1 MLWWQV
7 FVIALLVL
15 LVVALAALIM
25 LSQSLGADLQGQEAV
40 RPAYPEGYRSW
51 VHSKSM
57 VVQEGHFLYPQLGGI
72 HHVYA
77 NPKALA
83 ALTGGKPCPDG
94 SVLVLDVLEARAESR
109 AIVEGARRF
118 VLVMEKDQKRFP
130 RTAGWGY
137 EAFTGDTRERTVK
150 DGGARCHDC
159 HRARRSH
166 DYVLHD
172 WRP

>member
-1 MLWWQV
+1 V
-7 FVIALLVL
+7 DHDGVGGRRDRCDAR
-15 LVVALAALIM
+15 AGRGTGE
-25 LSQSLGADLQGQEAV
+25 STGTGPD
-40 RPAYPEGYRSW
+40 
-51 VHSKSM
+51 
-57 VVQEGHFLYPQLGGI
+57 FLYPQLGGI
-72 HHVYA
+72 HHIYA

-83 ALTGGKPCPDG
+83 ALTGGRPYG

-109 AIVEGARRF
+109 AIVESARRF

-130 RTAGWGY
+130 RTGGWGY